1 MSDTID
7 QFKDTIAGAGLI
19 PPEVIHADGK
29 LHRFSASGKR
39 GDDTGWYVL
48 HLDDVPAGVFGCW
61 RLGITEPWCGK
72 PDTQLTHSEREAH
85 RQRIKAMQAQRER
98 EQAERWERNRQR
110 LRSNW
115 EASHKLVMGDPVTL
129 YLKRRGIGGMWP
141 LPACLRYH
149 QALPYWDDGEVLG
162 TFPAMVAR
170 FHAAD
175 GRCVGL
181 HQTYLTR
188 DGRKADVPTPKKM
201 SPTSGP
207 LIGGCIPLA
216 QPVDG
221 CLGVAEGIET
231 ALCAGAGSGLPVVA
245 TYSASALGAYQ
256 WPKGLRRLVIFA
268 DNDVSGTGQAAAR
281 KLEARARASG
291 LAVSVLIPQMPGED
305 WADVYARRDAAT
317 VEAVAD
323 SLERA
328 RFDDQEGGAA

>member
-1 MSDTID
+1 MSDSIRNFTSWAHDMLGVSPVHIEHGELMRFGPKKRCYCKLWPDGLGGFAGDFKNGIFATWSAID
-7 QFKDTIAGAGLI
+7 
-19 PPEVIHADGK
+19 PE
-29 LHRFSASGKR
+29 RMS
-39 GDDTGWYVL
+39 
-48 HLDDVPAGVFGCW
+48 
-61 RLGITEPWCGK
+61 
-72 PDTQLTHSEREAH
+72 HSERLAHEA
-85 RQRIKAMQAQRER
+85 RIAQAKAERDR
-98 EQAERWERNRQR
+98 EQAARWERNRPR
-110 LRSNW
+110 LRSTW
-115 EASHKLVMGDPVTL
+115 DASHKLVMGDPVTL
-129 YLKRRGIGGMWP
+129 YVKRRVQGGMWP

-221 CLGVAEGIET
+221 TIGVAEGIET

-245 TYSASALGAYQ
+245 TYSANALAAYQ

-268 DNDVSGTGQAAAR
+268 DNDVSGTGQAAAA
-281 KLEARARASG
+281 KLERRARAAG
-291 LAVSVLIPQMPGED
+291 LSVSVLLPQTPGED
-305 WADVYARRDAAT
+305 WADVYARRDAAA

-328 RFDDQEGGAA
+328 RFDGLEGGAA

>member
-1 MSDTID
+1 MSDSARGFALWVCDTLGYVPTHIEPGEMIRFGPKKRCYCKLWPDGLGGFAGDFKSGIFATWSVID
-7 QFKDTIAGAGLI
+7 
-19 PPEVIHADGK
+19 
-29 LHRFSASGKR
+29 
-39 GDDTGWYVL
+39 
-48 HLDDVPAGVFGCW
+48 
-61 RLGITEPWCGK
+61 
-72 PDTQLTHSEREAH
+72 PDRMSHSERLEHEA
-85 RQRIKAMQAQRER
+85 RIAQAKAERDRGQA
-98 EQAERWERNRQR
+98 ARWERNRPR
-110 LRSNW
+110 LRSTW
-115 EASHKLVMGDPVTL
+115 DASHNLVMDDPVTL

-141 LPACLRYH
+141 LPTCLRYH
-149 QALPYWDDGEVLG
+149 QALLYWDDGEVLG

-201 SPTSGP
+201 SPTSAR

-216 QPVDG
+216 EPIDG
-221 CLGVAEGIET
+221 TIGVAEGIET

-256 WPKGLRRLVIFA
+256 WPVGLRRLVIFA
-268 DNDVSGTGQAAAR
+268 DNDVSGTGQAAAA
-281 KLEARARASG
+281 KLERRARAAG
-291 LAVSVLIPQMPGED
+291 LSVSVLLPQTPGED

-328 RFDDQEGGAA
+328 RFEGMEGGAA

>member
-1 MSDTID
+1 MRDSKRNYATWVHDMLGHLPGQI
-7 QFKDTIAGAGLI
+7 
-19 PPEVIHADGK
+19 EADVMMRFGPKKRCYGK
-29 LHRFSASGKR
+29 LWGDGLGGFAGDFKSGIFANWSAIDPRQMSASQ
-39 GDDTGWYVL
+39 
-48 HLDDVPAGVFGCW
+48 
-61 RLGITEPWCGK
+61 RLAHEAQIAQAK
-72 PDTQLTHSEREAH
+72 VERD
-85 RQRIKAMQAQRER
+85 R
-98 EQAERWERNRQR
+98 EQAARWERNRPR
-110 LRSNW
+110 LRSTW
-115 EASHKLVMGDPVTL
+115 DASHKPVMGDPVTL
-129 YLKRRGIGGMWP
+129 YVKRRVQGGMWP

-207 LIGGCIPLA
+207 LPGGCIPLA
-216 QPVDG
+216 QPIGG

-245 TYSASALGAYQ
+245 TYSANALAAYQ

-268 DNDVSGTGQAAAR
+268 DNDVSGTGQAAAA
-281 KLEARARASG
+281 KLERRARAAG
-291 LAVSVLIPQMPGED
+291 LSVSVLLPQTPGED

-317 VEAVAD
+317 VGAVAD

-328 RFDDQEGGAA
+328 RFDGLEGGAA